1 MSKIDIAIKVTS
13 DGAGEPIAIAGGKWT
28 QNVIDI
34 HPVLNNLQGL
44 NVEGQTARILS
55 FTDDGCIVTLARL
68 VPGRGGDNV
77 AAWIFI
83 PANADIAGNE
93 VVGIVEKTES
103 VIASSQF
110 DLQPLRDLCD
120 KEYPERIPFS
130 QAPTGNRLAFRR
142 YNSTSL
148 PLLLG
153 SNRYQPYYNDYR
165 YILLLDD
172 AGQIELRKEAD
183 ADDLTRQLVGSVSM
197 LLPPDASNLRR
208 HFGQP
213 VSVTLA
219 NGTLFDHP
227 VPVKKGE
234 SIKVFFVRD
243 GFKPVEC
250 NVRKNND
257 EAFAAWNL
265 PDARS
270 VRWVKV
276 IDSSMFNFVDEQG
289 RSLPPEI
296 HPTVR
301 INGKKLSAPGMEI
314 EERDLRQAN
323 VEANAKEQGY
333 EGNAKFVDFTDPAPY
348 LLALT
353 RRVRD
358 WKKKVK
364 MRNGETADMT
374 LVSKYI
380 PDHKNGPLM
389 GYSYDPRTGNL
400 AYDTGRIWA
409 HRAQGLLAGLLLMGL
424 CWGISAIVDSQK
436 KKVPQPIENVN
447 TPAKLGNDS
456 QQQSNPQAGQTEG
469 FSQQPTAEGT
479 TNGTSTANPTA
490 PDEFSLEQAIV
501 YLDNNTVWNRD
512 EMEHNPYL
520 SGLFDDMNNFNL
532 EELCG
537 MWKDQLK
544 DSKKFKDVADW
555 AQSVKSKGKNPATGN
570 HNPTYNLP
578 GDNQIY
584 RQNYINWL
592 SNVITPQKSTAS
604 KPAQQPAGP
613 KQGTPK
619 SATGQGKQ
627 NTKQATP
634 APAPDTKSGTNKYR
648 VG

>member
-44 NVEGQTARILS
+44 DVEGQTARILS

-83 PANADIAGNE
+83 PANADITGNE

-110 DLQPLRDLCD
+110 DLQPLRELCE
-120 KEYPERIPFS
+120 KEYPDRIPFS

-142 YNSTSL
+142 YDSTSL
-148 PLLLG
+148 PQLLG
-153 SNRYQPYYNDYR
+153 FNRYQPYYNDYR

-172 AGQIELRKEAD
+172 SGQIELRKEVD
-183 ADDLTRQLVGSVSM
+183 AIDLTRQLVGSVSM
-197 LLPPDASNLRR
+197 LLPPDAGSLRR

-219 NGTLFDHP
+219 DGTLFDHP

-243 GFKPVEC
+243 GFKSVEC

-276 IDSSMFNFVDEQG
+276 IDDSMFNFVDEQG
-289 RSLPPEI
+289 RSLPLEI

-333 EGNAKFVDFTDPAPY
+333 EGNAKFIDFTESAPY
-348 LLALT
+348 TLTLT

-364 MRNGETADMT
+364 MRNGEAADMT

-380 PDHKNGPLM
+380 PNHKNGPLM
-389 GYSYDPRTGNL
+389 GYNYDPRTGNL
-400 AYDTGRIWA
+400 VYDTGRIWA

-424 CWGISAIVDSQK
+424 CWGISAIVHSTK
-436 KKVPQPIENVN
+436 NR
-447 TPAKLGNDS
+447 
-456 QQQSNPQAGQTEG
+456 QQQQVEAPSNPNQRNDTLQSSAPQVGQTEG
-469 FSQQPTAEGT
+469 NPQQPTNEGAAA
-479 TNGTSTANPTA
+479 GTSTANPAA
-490 PDEFSLEQAIV
+490 PEQFSLEEAIA
-501 YLDNNTVWNRD
+501 YLDNNAVWNRD
-512 EMEHNPYL
+512 EMERNPYL
-520 SGLFDDMNNFNL
+520 AGLFDDMNNFNL
-532 EELCG
+532 DELCG
-537 MWKDQLK
+537 LWKKQLK

-555 AQSVKSKGKNPATGN
+555 AQSVKSKGKSPATGK
-570 HNPTYNLP
+570 HSPTYNRP
-578 GDNQIY
+578 GDNQIH

-592 SNVITPQKSTAS
+592 SDVISPPKSVS
-604 KPAQQPAGP
+604 PKPAQQSAAQ
-613 KQGTPK
+613 KQGAQKP
-619 SATGQGKQ
+619 AAMQGKQ
-627 NTKQATP
+627 KAKQATP
-634 APAPDTKSGTNKYR
+634 SPDTKSGTNKYR